1 MKTESQGTST
11 IYQGKKER
19 KARRS
24 WAPLLLLILSLFAV
38 HFLNLFMQWTIM
50 RNELSQKPAF
60 HNPEYSFLGFRLF
73 NQEKIAAARRLPNAS
88 PAGRIF
94 VFFDSLHP
102 AVFMVW
108 NNGGEGDFFD
118 LGPVLAAFPVGAS
131 LVAFYPSSVFVL
143 RHEEETVVKNFGGSI
158 LGRAWAGFLGS
169 RPHAGEKIAGQRPG
183 SFVAKQPEAS
193 PFLKIPYLVYFYLP
207 LTAIILLIAT
217 SGAAMTAAF
226 FYYAGMFFL
235 FDYQSLFVSVPFAW
249 AFKAMNI
256 ELPDPWVSALAA
268 AIAVFFLGCSVYGLW
283 RWKNREMPPSSKWI
297 AWFFVL
303 LPFFLFF

>member
-1 MKTESQGTST
+1 VKTESLGTST
-11 IYQGKKER
+11 IYQGKIKR
-19 KARRS
+19 PARGP
-24 WAPLLLLILSLFAV
+24 WAPLLLLLLSLLAA

-50 RNELSQKPAF
+50 RNALTQKPSF
-60 HNPEYSFLGFRLF
+60 HTPEYSFLGFRLF
-73 NQEKIAAARRLPNAS
+73 NQEKIDAARRLPNAS

-118 LGPVLAAFPVGAS
+118 LGPVLAAVPVGAS
-131 LVAFYPSSVFVL
+131 LVTIYPAAVFVL
-143 RHEEETVVKNFGGSI
+143 RHDEETVVKNYGGSI
-158 LGRAWAGFLGS
+158 LGRAWAGFLG
-169 RPHAGEKIAGQRPG
+169 RKPNAGEKIPGQMSG
-183 SFVAKQPEAS
+183 SFVAKQPETS

-207 LTAIILLIAT
+207 LAAIILLVAS
-217 SGAAMTAAF
+217 SGAAMAAAF

-235 FDYQSLFVSVPFAW
+235 FDYQNLFVSVPFAW
-249 AFKAMNI
+249 AFRAVNV
-256 ELPDPWVSALAA
+256 ELPDPWVSVLAA
-268 AIAVFFLGCSVYGLW
+268 AIAAFFLGCSVYGLW
-283 RWKNREMPPSSKWI
+283 HWKNREMPPSSKWI